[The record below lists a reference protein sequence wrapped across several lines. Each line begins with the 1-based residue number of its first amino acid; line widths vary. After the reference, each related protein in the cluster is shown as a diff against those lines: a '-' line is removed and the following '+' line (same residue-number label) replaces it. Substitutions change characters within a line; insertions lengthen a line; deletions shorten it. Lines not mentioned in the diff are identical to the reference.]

1 MAVISLTDPQSRTE
15 FFQQTVLTNLHYWHG
30 WLEAK
35 IDDYSLS

>member
-1 MAVISLTDPQSRTE
+1 MAVISLTNPQSWTE
-15 FFQQTVLTNLHYWHG
+15 FFRQTVLANLHYWQD